1 MKRQAKRASP
11 YRARGADTDMKN
23 YLAFFLILG
32 VTAASAH
39 APLPMLPAAP
49 SDLVRV
55 GLTDNDTS
63 AGGTARL
70 CEQVTFSRG
79 LRYGESEANVLDI
92 ATSTTKANTPR
103 PVLLF
108 VAGDTFTG
116 DHAAPELSRQIQD
129 QAMCFAARND
139 MIGVRVSYRLAPSA
153 TWPTGATDV
162 AAALSWIHGNIDL
175 FNGDA
180 REIVAVGYG
189 AGAFHVATLLA
200 HPEFQTDRADVAAV
214 VLVSGVYR
222 AGKDASDSEKAY
234 LGSDAGQYDK
244 RSVFPGILNVDVP
257 IVLAWAADDSAGLV
271 AQGETL
277 KKTLCGAG
285 HCPRATL
292 LRSRDG
298 IASAFGLDG
307 SRRQP
312 RRADAAAG
320 ASTRGARA
328 AVAPPRYQR
337 QQGCRVAPRAPRTVE
352 RSHQATR
359 STNA

>member
-1 MKRQAKRASP
+1 M
-11 YRARGADTDMKN
+11 MKN
-23 YLAFFLILG
+23 YLAFFLLLT

-39 APLPMLPAAP
+39 GPLPARLTAP
-49 SDLVRV
+49 SDLVPA
-55 GLTDNDTS
+55 GLTDSDTT

-70 CEQVTFSRG
+70 CEQVSFSRG
-79 LRYGESEANVLDI
+79 LRYGENEANVLDV
-92 ATSTTKANTPR
+92 ATSTTKADTPR

-108 VAGDTFTG
+108 VTGDTFTG
-116 DHAAPELSRQIQD
+116 DRGAPELARQIQD

-139 MIGVRVSYRLAPSA
+139 MIGVRVNYRLAPAA

-200 HPEFQTDRADVAAV
+200 HPELQTDRADVAGV
-214 VLVSGVYR
+214 VLVSGIYR
-222 AGKDASDSEKAY
+222 VGKDASDSEKAY
-234 LGSDAGQYDK
+234 LGTDATQYDK

-285 HCPRATL
+285 HCPRSAM

-298 IASAFGLDG
+298 IAAAFGLDG
-307 SRRQP
+307 SGDSLAEPTLLLVHQLE
-312 RRADAAAG
+312 A
-320 ASTRGARA
+320 RGL
-328 AVAPPRYQR
+328 P
-337 QQGCRVAPRAPRTVE
+337 
-352 RSHQATR
+352 
-359 STNA
+359 

>member
-1 MKRQAKRASP
+1 
-11 YRARGADTDMKN
+11 MKN
-23 YLAFFLILG
+23 YLAFLLLLT

-39 APLPMLPAAP
+39 GPLPARLTAP
-49 SDLVRV
+49 SDLVPA
-55 GLTDNDTS
+55 GLTDSDTT

-79 LRYGESEANVLDI
+79 LRYGDSEAQVLDV
-92 ATSTTKANTPR
+92 AASATKADTPR

-108 VAGDTFTG
+108 VTGDSFTG
-116 DHAAPELSRQIQD
+116 DRAAPDLAREIQD

-139 MIGVRVSYRLAPSA
+139 MIGVRVNYRLAPAA
-153 TWPTGATDV
+153 TWPMGATDV

-175 FNGDA
+175 FNGDP

-200 HPEFQTDRADVAAV
+200 HPELQTDRADVAGV
-214 VLVSGVYR
+214 VLVSGIYR
-222 AGKDASDSEKAY
+222 VGKEASDSEKAY
-234 LGSDAGQYDK
+234 LGTDATQYDK

-285 HCPRATL
+285 HCPRSAL

-298 IASAFGLDG
+298 IAAAFGLDG
-307 SRRQP
+307 SGDSLAEPTLLLVHQLE
-312 RRADAAAG
+312 A
-320 ASTRGARA
+320 RGL
-328 AVAPPRYQR
+328 P
-337 QQGCRVAPRAPRTVE
+337 
-352 RSHQATR
+352 
-359 STNA
+359 

>member
-1 MKRQAKRASP
+1 M
-11 YRARGADTDMKN
+11 MKN
-23 YLAFFLILG
+23 YLAFVLFLT

-39 APLPMLPAAP
+39 GPLPPRLTAP
-49 SDLVRV
+49 SEVVLT
-55 GLTDNDTS
+55 GLTDSDTT

-79 LRYGESEANVLDI
+79 LRYGEAEANVLDV
-92 ATSTTKANTPR
+92 ATSATKADTPR

-116 DHAAPELSRQIQD
+116 DRAAPELARQIQD

-139 MIGVRVSYRLAPSA
+139 MIGVRVNYRLAPPA
-153 TWPTGATDV
+153 TWPAGATDV

-189 AGAFHVATLLA
+189 AGAFHLATLLA
-200 HPEFQTDRADVAAV
+200 HPELQTDRADVAGV
-214 VLVSGVYR
+214 VLVSGIYR
-222 AGKDASDSEKAY
+222 VGKDASDSEKAY
-234 LGSDAGQYDK
+234 LGTDATQYDK

-285 HCPRATL
+285 HCPRSAM

-298 IASAFGLDG
+298 IAAAFGLDG
-307 SRRQP
+307 SGDSLAEPTLLLVHQLE
-312 RRADAAAG
+312 A
-320 ASTRGARA
+320 RGL
-328 AVAPPRYQR
+328 P
-337 QQGCRVAPRAPRTVE
+337 
-352 RSHQATR
+352 
-359 STNA
+359 

>member
-1 MKRQAKRASP
+1 
-11 YRARGADTDMKN
+11 MKN
-23 YLAFFLILG
+23 YLAFLL
-32 VTAASAH
+32 VLTVSTASAH
-39 APLPMLPAAP
+39 GPLPAGRTAP
-49 SDLVRV
+49 SDLVLA
-55 GLTDNDTS
+55 GLTDSDTT

-79 LRYGESEANVLDI
+79 LRYGESEANMLDV
-92 ATSTTKANTPR
+92 ATSAETKADTPR

-116 DHAAPELSRQIQD
+116 DRGAPDLSREVQD
-129 QAMCFAARND
+129 QAMCFAARNG
-139 MIGVRVSYRLAPSA
+139 MIGVRVNYRLAPSA
-153 TWPTGATDV
+153 TWPMGATDV
-162 AAALSWIHGNIDL
+162 AAALSWVHGNIDL

-200 HPEFQTDRADVAAV
+200 HPELQTDRAEVAGV

-222 AGKDASDSEKAY
+222 AGKEASDSEKAY
-234 LGSDAGQYDK
+234 LGTDATQYDK
-244 RSVFPGILNVDVP
+244 RSVFPGIINVDVP
-257 IVLAWAADDSAGLV
+257 IVLAWATDDPAGIV

-298 IASAFGLDG
+298 IAAAFGLDG
-307 SRRQP
+307 SGDSLAEPTLLLMKQLE
-312 RRADAAAG
+312 A
-320 ASTRGARA
+320 RGL
-328 AVAPPRYQR
+328 P
-337 QQGCRVAPRAPRTVE
+337 
-352 RSHQATR
+352 
-359 STNA
+359 

>member
-1 MKRQAKRASP
+1 
-11 YRARGADTDMKN
+11 MKN
-23 YLAFFLILG
+23 CLTFFLLL
-32 VTAASAH
+32 TMTTASAH
-39 APLPMLPAAP
+39 GPVPGRLPPP
-49 SDLVRV
+49 SGLVQV
-55 GLTDNDTS
+55 GLTDSDTT

-79 LRYGESEANVLDI
+79 LRYGETEANALDV
-92 ATSTTKANTPR
+92 ATSATKADTPR

-116 DHAAPELSRQIQD
+116 DRAAPELSRQIQD

-139 MIGVRVSYRLAPSA
+139 MIGVRVNYRLAPSA
-153 TWPTGATDV
+153 TWPAGASDV
-162 AAALSWIHGNIDL
+162 AAALSWVHGNIDL

-200 HPEFQTDRADVAAV
+200 HPELQTDGADVAGV
-214 VLVSGVYR
+214 VLVSGIYR
-222 AGKDASDSEKAY
+222 VGKDASDSEKAY
-234 LGSDAGQYDK
+234 LGPDATQYDK

-285 HCPRATL
+285 HCPRSAL

-298 IASAFGLDG
+298 IAAAFGLDG
-307 SRRQP
+307 SGDSLAEPTLLLVHQLE
-312 RRADAAAG
+312 A
-320 ASTRGARA
+320 RGL
-328 AVAPPRYQR
+328 P
-337 QQGCRVAPRAPRTVE
+337 
-352 RSHQATR
+352 
-359 STNA
+359 

>member
-244 RSVFPGILNVDVP
+244 RSVFARHPQRRR
-257 IVLAWAADDSAGLV
+257 ADRAGLGRGRFRRARGTRRDPEEDALRRWPLSARHAA
-271 AQGETL
+271 AQ
-277 KKTLCGAG
+277 
-285 HCPRATL
+285 PRRHRER
-292 LRSRDG
+292 LRPRW
-298 IASAFGLDG
+298 L
-307 SRRQP
+307 RRQP

>member
-1 MKRQAKRASP
+1 
-11 YRARGADTDMKN
+11 MKN
-23 YLAFFLILG
+23 YLAFFLLLT
-32 VTAASAH
+32 VTTASAH
-39 APLPMLPAAP
+39 GPLPARLTAP
-49 SDLVRV
+49 SDLVLA
-55 GLTDNDTS
+55 GLTDSDTA

-79 LRYGESEANVLDI
+79 LRYGESEANVLDV
-92 ATSTTKANTPR
+92 AASATKATTPR
-103 PVLLF
+103 PVLVF

-116 DHAAPELSRQIQD
+116 DRGAPDLSREMQD

-153 TWPTGATDV
+153 IWPAGAADV
-162 AAALSWIHGNIDL
+162 AAALSWVHGNIDL
-175 FNGDA
+175 FNGDP

-200 HPEFQTDRADVAAV
+200 HPELQTDRAEVAAV
-214 VLVSGVYR
+214 VLVSGIYR
-222 AGKDASDSEKAY
+222 AGKDASDSVKAY
-234 LGSDAGQYDK
+234 LGTDAAQYDK
-244 RSVFPGILNVDVP
+244 RSVYPGILNVDVP
-257 IVLAWAADDSAGLV
+257 IVLAWATDDAAGVV

-307 SRRQP
+307 SGDSLAEPTLLLVHQLE
-312 RRADAAAG
+312 A
-320 ASTRGARA
+320 RGL
-328 AVAPPRYQR
+328 P
-337 QQGCRVAPRAPRTVE
+337 
-352 RSHQATR
+352 
-359 STNA
+359 

>member
-1 MKRQAKRASP
+1 
-11 YRARGADTDMKN
+11 
-23 YLAFFLILG
+23 
-32 VTAASAH
+32 
-39 APLPMLPAAP
+39 
-49 SDLVRV
+49 
-55 GLTDNDTS
+55 
-63 AGGTARL
+63 
-70 CEQVTFSRG
+70 
-79 LRYGESEANVLDI
+79 
-92 ATSTTKANTPR
+92 
-103 PVLLF
+103 
-108 VAGDTFTG
+108 
-116 DHAAPELSRQIQD
+116 
-129 QAMCFAARND
+129 
-139 MIGVRVSYRLAPSA
+139 
-153 TWPTGATDV
+153 V

-307 SRRQP
+307 SGDSLAEPTLLLVHQLE
-312 RRADAAAG
+312 A
-320 ASTRGARA
+320 RGL
-328 AVAPPRYQR
+328 P
-337 QQGCRVAPRAPRTVE
+337 
-352 RSHQATR
+352 
-359 STNA
+359 